1 MAKRVFYITQ
11 GSLRVYSLAEGS
23 VRQVVEF
30 SDDDEGLREFDRYLI
45 AQPDVASAML
55 LDVIEEEFALD
66 TIPKLSARDRAALI
80 LRRCER
86 KFRRTPYRNAVVQG
100 KAADHGDVF
109 SVLYSGIS
117 NHELIDSWLQ
127 IIMQYKTPLIGIYS
141 VPQMAPAMIRKLY
154 SGSGNVMFIAPHQ
167 GKKVR
172 QVFMQGGALRS
183 ARLSQGPG
191 IEARDYPKFIIT
203 EAIRSRRYLERTRM
217 LGNLDVLEVCLVA
230 DKNTAERIRSLSDN
244 DSAIYYHFVDPVAAA
259 GKLGCRKLQN
269 ANCFEEVFIAALL
282 KQTPKHSYAN
292 SGENRYWIMHKMRNA
307 LMGGAVVTA
316 AVCSIFAAALITD
329 AVIMENR
336 ISEIQSQV
344 KFLAETFRREN
355 EKFDPIKADSY
366 EMQLA
371 VDTGDYLLANRVPAP
386 WVMNQLG
393 AVLGDYPDIQ
403 LRELSWSTEAV
414 DQAAPEPRR
423 RTNEPIRVSI
433 SETAAVS
440 AVLTA
445 EIMSFDGDMRRA
457 FSRIDQLANDLAA
470 RSAFSDSQAIE
481 YPFDANTSAAISG
494 EIGREGGERSA
505 RFKIRV
511 TYAVPGAP
519 NRPRSNDEST

>member
-11 GSLRVYSLAEGS
+11 GSLRVYRHAEGS

-30 SDDDEGLREFDRYLI
+30 SDDDKGLREFDRYLI

-100 KAADHGDVF
+100 KAADHGDEF

-117 NHELIDSWLQ
+117 NHELVDPWLQ
-127 IIMQYKTPLIGIYS
+127 IILRYKTPLIGIYS

-154 SGSGNVMFIAPHQ
+154 SGSGNVMFVAPHQ

-172 QVFMQGGALRS
+172 QVFTQGGALRS

-191 IEARDYPKFIIT
+191 IDASDYARFIVT

-217 LGNLDVLEVCLVA
+217 LGNLDVLDVCVVT
-230 DKNTAERIRSLSDN
+230 DKNTADRILSLSDK
-244 DSAIYYHFVDPVAAA
+244 DSAIYYHFVNPAAA
-259 GKLGCRKLQN
+259 ARKLGCRKLSN
-269 ANCFEEVFIAALL
+269 ENRFEDVFIAALL

-292 SGENRYWIMHKMRNA
+292 SGENRYWIMHKIRNA
-307 LMGGAVVTA
+307 LMGGAVIIA
-316 AVCSIFAAALITD
+316 AVCSVVAAALMTD
-329 AVIMENR
+329 VWIMENR
-336 ISEIQSQV
+336 ISDIQSQV

-403 LRELSWSTEAV
+403 LRELSWLTETDAQV
-414 DQAAPEPRR
+414 APEPRR
-423 RTNEPIRVSI
+423 RTNEPIRVTV
-433 SETAAVS
+433 SETSAVS

-445 EIMSFDGDMRRA
+445 EIIAFDGDMRHA
-457 FSRIDQLANDLAA
+457 FSRIDQLAGDLAA
-470 RSAFSDSQAIE
+470 RSGFSDSRAIE
-481 YPFDANTSAAISG
+481 YPFDANTTAAVSG
-494 EIGREGGERSA
+494 EIAREGGERSA

-511 TYAVPGAP
+511 TYAVPRVP
-519 NRPRSNDEST
+519 NRPRSSDEST